1 MKTSFRSYREHKL
14 KKKTKIKF
22 EKTKLRDK
30 VCDLQNFFFGLGEL
44 KNFFKSF
51 EFTSGG
57 LIYWLVCFW

>member
-30 VCDLQNFFFGLGEL
+30 VCDLQNFFFRA
-44 KNFFKSF
+44 
-51 EFTSGG
+51 GG
-57 LIYWLVCFW
+57 IEKLLQKL